1 MELFFAESIE
11 SLKLSDNDFK
21 DNFLF
26 TIQKALVVNFMK
38 VSFQMKLFFYL
49 LSVLCVSL
57 W

>member
-26 TIQKALVVNFMK
+26 TIQRALVVNFMK
-38 VSFQMKLFFYL
+38 VSFKMKLFFL
-49 LSVLCVSL
+49 FIKCALC
-57 W
+57 